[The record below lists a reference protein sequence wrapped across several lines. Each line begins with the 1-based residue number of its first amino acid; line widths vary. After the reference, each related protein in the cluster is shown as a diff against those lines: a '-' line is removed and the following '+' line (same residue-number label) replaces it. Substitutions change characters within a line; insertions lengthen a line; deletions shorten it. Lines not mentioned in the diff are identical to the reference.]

1 GRQGDANRE
10 VYFWLRDGKIPVDLS
25 AKTIKLFAKDA
36 SGVVKETARMLIK
49 WTDFMHRPLYNYP
62 KTKKEIST

>member
-1 GRQGDANRE
+1 MAQYANINSNIDTNQATLITELNGRQGDANRE

-36 SGVVKETARMLIK
+36 SGVVKET
-49 WTDFMHRPLYNYP
+49 
-62 KTKKEIST
+62 